1 MSFFTTEFVNFKNR
15 CVWSWNGFVHVCKTE
30 ASMRQWIIAN
40 IISGFFTFVAPISY
54 TEQAILLAAGIL
66 ILAAEC
72 MNTAIERVV
81 DDISHEMRSA
91 ARQAKDAGSAA
102 VAITATAA
110 GVTWLVILLGVYL

>member
-1 MSFFTTEFVNFKNR
+1 
-15 CVWSWNGFVHVCKTE
+15 
-30 ASMRQWIIAN
+30 MRQWIIAN

-81 DDISHEMRSA
+81 DDISHEVRSA
-91 ARQAKDAGSAA
+91 AHLGPPLVALAALPLAALLYMYNEADPPFFGVSNGHQHRQFHDSWGGASE
-102 VAITATAA
+102 IS
-110 GVTWLVILLGVYL
+110 